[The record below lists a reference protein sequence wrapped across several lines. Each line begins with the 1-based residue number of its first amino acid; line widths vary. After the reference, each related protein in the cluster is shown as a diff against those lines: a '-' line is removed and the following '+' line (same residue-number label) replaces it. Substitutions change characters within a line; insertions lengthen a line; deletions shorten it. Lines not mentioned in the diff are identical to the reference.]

1 MCLRI
6 RNEFAQLNN
15 EINCNLSANFENVNC
30 INLNKRNNSIH
41 CVLFGRPNELCKS
54 WTWTLFMENPESSY
68 ITIDL
73 LLPFPYQYKH
83 NSFYFHFG
91 IIYTSDWSLSR
102 ATDYSEYTLYTHPL
116 RTLTFVYDDDMISSC
131 FNCESLCIMCLVATI
146 LGMLF
151 IWPIYSNAK
160 EELMISSTSEKFK
173 RLIRDAHTAVC
184 VTNFRGH
191 VLLLLLLL
199 ISCGFGTTA
208 TTSSRVFFEH
218 PINNNLILL
227 CLFFMRPR

>member
-1 MCLRI
+1 MCSVWK
-6 RNEFAQLNN
+6 A
-15 EINCNLSANFENVNC
+15 
-30 INLNKRNNSIH
+30 K
-41 CVLFGRPNELCKS
+41 
-54 WTWTLFMENPESSY
+54 WTVHFLWKIQKSSY

-73 LLPFPYQYKH
+73 LLPFLYQYKH

-91 IIYTSDWSLSR
+91 IIYTSDWSLLR

-227 CLFFMRPR
+227 CLFLCALDKIESYAKCISTFTYFKT

>member
-1 MCLRI
+1 MHFLWKI
-6 RNEFAQLNN
+6 Q
-15 EINCNLSANFENVNC
+15 
-30 INLNKRNNSIH
+30 K
-41 CVLFGRPNELCKS
+41 
-54 WTWTLFMENPESSY
+54 SSY

-73 LLPFPYQYKH
+73 LLPFLYQYKH

-151 IWPIYSNAK
+151 IWSIYSNAK

-227 CLFFMRPR
+227 CLFLCALDKIASYAKCISTFTYFKTQNS